1 MSISISSSSIS
12 ASNYVSAV
20 SSSKVSSAVDSVTGD
35 DSSDSSS
42 VSGPAAILSKL
53 KALQASDPAKFKE
66 AMSAISKK
74 LTKDADASTDA
85 KQKQVLTDMASKF
98 STAGQTGDLSG
109 ITPPS
114 GASGAK
120 GGHHG
125 GGHGGPPPSG
135 GGVKGASSSSS
146 SSSSSSTT
154 SAGAADTNGDGKVSE
169 AKLAA
174 YTVKQED
181 SGAGASRFFFVVG
194 VEERGAGLR
203 EAPGQGPA
211 GGNEDGDVGHLEHHR
226 PVRGVESE
234 LPSP

>member
-1 MSISISSSSIS
+1 M
-12 ASNYVSAV
+12 
-20 SSSKVSSAVDSVTGD
+20 
-35 DSSDSSS
+35 
-42 VSGPAAILSKL
+42 SKL

-74 LTKDADASTDA
+74 LTKEADASTDA

-125 GGHGGPPPSG
+125 GGHGGPPPGG
-135 GGVKGASSSSS
+135 GGVKGASS

-169 AKLAA
+169 AELAA

-181 SGAGASRFFFVVG
+181 SGAEPPSSSSESKRAAQAYAKLQDKGPP
-194 VEERGAGLR
+194 
-203 EAPGQGPA
+203 EAIKTAMSDISSIIDQYA
-211 GGNEDGDVGHLEHHR
+211 A
-226 PVRGVESE
+226 
-234 LPSP
+234 

>member
-1 MSISISSSSIS
+1 M
-12 ASNYVSAV
+12 
-20 SSSKVSSAVDSVTGD
+20 
-35 DSSDSSS
+35 
-42 VSGPAAILSKL
+42 SKL

-109 ITPPS
+109 ITLPS

-135 GGVKGASSSSS
+135 GGVKGASS

-194 VEERGAGLR
+194 VEARGAGLR